1 MHELS
6 VMSALLE
13 LVEEHAQELGA
24 KRVLTINL
32 VIGERACIIDDS
44 LLFYFQELTPG
55 TLAEGAE
62 LMVRRP
68 AMRFHCAACESHYA
82 PAGGDFRCPACRTV
96 GCVTDDGTEILI
108 ESMEIET

>member
-6 VMSALLE
+6 VMMALLE
-13 LVEEHAQELGA
+13 IVEEQAQALGA

-44 LLFYFQELTPG
+44 LLYYFQELTPG

-62 LMVRRP
+62 LQVRRP
-68 AMRFHCAACESHYA
+68 AMQFHCAGCDRNYA
-82 PAGGDFRCPACRTV
+82 PSNGDFRCPECLAFGR
-96 GCVTDDGTEILI
+96 VTDDGTEIQI
-108 ESMEIET
+108 ESMEIAT

>member
-1 MHELS
+1 
-6 VMSALLE
+6 MSALLE

-68 AMRFHCAACESHYA
+68 PMRFHCAACDRDYA
-82 PAGGDFRCPACRTV
+82 PAGGDFRCPACGAV